1 MPPSSHVRV
10 YAFLMPAMNRLS
22 HSPDWQALTDAA
34 PLPQHWAYGQTME
47 RLGARVGRC
56 LLQGRA
62 VQFVER
68 RGLRLVHRAPADLGL
83 APLARHGGITLAI
96 TQARGPGMVPLIT
109 PRFHAEWLL
118 DAPLPALRAAMRP
131 TWRRALDQAGA
142 RVVED
147 PGALSAVLAAASG
160 VMKGRGVKALPPA
173 FANAWA
179 GGVLVLRAGPSARMT
194 GGAVFLIHG
203 QGATYHAAWASDR
216 GRAEGAPR
224 ALLWQAALIL
234 RARGVTRLDL
244 GAFDAGSPGLAGFKL
259 GSGAMPVSLGPTALV
274 LPF

>member
-1 MPPSSHVRV
+1 
-10 YAFLMPAMNRLS
+10 MNRLS
-22 HSPDWQALTDAA
+22 HSPDWQAMTDAA
-34 PLPQHWAYGQTME
+34 PLPQHWAYGLTME

-56 LLQGRA
+56 LLQGRP

-68 RGLRLVHRAPADLGL
+68 SGVRLVHRAPAEMGL
-83 APLARHGGITLAI
+83 APLARHGGITLAV
-96 TQARGPGMVPLIT
+96 TQARGLGMVPLIT
-109 PRFHAEWLL
+109 PRFHAEWVL
-118 DAPLPALRAAMRP
+118 DAPLASLRAAMRP
-131 TWRRALDQAGA
+131 TWRRALNQAGA
-142 RVVED
+142 RMAED
-147 PGALSAVLAAASG
+147 PGALSAVLAAAAG
-160 VMKGRGVKALPPA
+160 VMQARGVKALPPG
-173 FANAWA
+173 FAKAWA
-179 GGVLVLRAGPSARMT
+179 GGALVLRAGPAARMT

-244 GAFDAGSPGLAGFKL
+244 GAFDAASPGLARFKL
-259 GSGAMPVSLGPTALV
+259 GSGAQAVSLGSTSLV